1 MIRIFEKLPAKF
13 AIKFTFFF
21 IAISAI
27 VYFYFTN
34 SFEDDA
40 IEKFRYKAKVFSNYL
55 EQNPHIFWMQKKFDD
70 RNQILKLMG
79 LNDANYLVLED
90 RNGGV
95 FDAVNIK
102 AAEKNIYIT
111 TRNDEGITQD
121 HKIFRISLPII
132 ANRMNVGKIY
142 VGFYAYDTITNLHR
156 KYQLTA
162 MFSLTILLFGIILS
176 FYLASLSFKPIKN
189 ISSTI
194 DQHIK
199 GSKNVKID
207 YKVHDEIGLL
217 VDKINSI
224 MSELDISSDR
234 VDFLNR
240 KLENVVRDKIH
251 ELEYEINQ
259 RKIAISS
266 LKESEEQFRLL
277 FENAPIGM
285 IIVLPDLKIKSA
297 NKAFC
302 NTLGYEID
310 ELSGLCLEILF
321 GRIKEQN
328 TNWENYEPEDKLK
341 NLCSR
346 QVMVRKDNSEIEAI
360 IKYDVVHDLKNC
372 PKHYIIQ
379 VSDISELL
387 WVQNELV
394 IALER
399 AEESSRL
406 KDAFLAQM
414 SHEIRTPLNVI
425 LTSIP
430 LLTDEVNDKDEEIK
444 TILASVESAGKRLQR
459 TIDLI
464 LNMSAVQ
471 SGNYKVEFEYV
482 NLVNELRN
490 LITEFKSLSEEKR
503 LDLLFCN
510 STKNPVIF
518 VDKYTVV
525 QIFQNLIGNA
535 IKYTKKG
542 FVRIVIED
550 DTYERLQ
557 VIVEDSGIG
566 MSREFIKNIFSPFTQ
581 EDFGRRREYEGNG
594 LGLALA
600 KKYCEMNNATMKV
613 ESRKDF
619 GSVFTVSFSRE
630 KNYTVLSQSEKE
642 NLYEDT
648 L

>member
-1 MIRIFEKLPAKF
+1 MIRIFGKLPAKF

-21 IAISAI
+21 IVISAF

-34 SFEDDA
+34 SFENDA
-40 IEKFRYKAKVFSNYL
+40 IEKFRYKAKIFSNYL
-55 EQNPHIFWMQKKFDD
+55 EQNPYIFWTGKKFNSHD
-70 RNQILKLMG
+70 QIIRLMQ
-79 LNDANYLVLED
+79 LNDADYLVLED
-90 RNGGV
+90 KNGSII
-95 FDAVNIK
+95 DAVNIK
-102 AAEKNIYIT
+102 IAEKNIYIT
-111 TRNDEGITQD
+111 TKNNEGISQN
-121 HKIFRISLPII
+121 HQVFRVSLPIF
-132 ANRMNVGKIY
+132 ANRMNIGKIY
-142 VGFYAYDTITNLHR
+142 VGFYAYDKITDLYR
-156 KYQLTA
+156 KYHLTA
-162 MFSLTILLFGIILS
+162 LFSLAILLFGIILS
-176 FYLASLSFKPIKN
+176 FYFASLSFKPIKN

-207 YKVHDEIGLL
+207 YKVHDEIGML

-302 NTLGYEID
+302 NTLGYELD
-310 ELSGLCLEILF
+310 ELSGLRLEILF
-321 GRIKEQN
+321 GIVKAQN
-328 TNWENYEPEDKLK
+328 TIWENYEPEDKLK

-425 LTSIP
+425 LTSVT
-430 LLTDEVNDKDEEIK
+430 LLADEVSDKDEEIK

-490 LITEFKSLSEEKR
+490 LISEFKSLSEEKR

-510 STKNPVIF
+510 STKNPVIL
-518 VDKYTVV
+518 VDKYTVIQV
-525 QIFQNLIGNA
+525 FQNLIGNA
-535 IKYTKKG
+535 IKYTKQG

-550 DTYERLQ
+550 DIYDRLQ

-566 MSREFIKNIFSPFTQ
+566 MNREFIQNLFSPFTQ
-581 EDFGRRREYEGNG
+581 EDVGRRREYEGNG

-600 KKYCEMNNATMKV
+600 KKYCEMNNAIMKV
-613 ESRKDF
+613 ESRKNV
-619 GSVFTVSFSRE
+619 GSVFTVIFSRE
-630 KNYTVLSQSEKE
+630 KNYSVLNLPEKE
-642 NLYEDT
+642 NVYEDNH
-648 L
+648 